1 MTTPTPELGLAR
13 VAQLSTKTKHPA
25 DWELVTDIDGPTL
38 PEILAKYIRM
48 LEEPNGYPVEPF
60 MPLYEAITRKL
71 EKRAK
76 WNAEREAALV
86 KTRTARAIAARKA
99 KRIAKNGGAE

>member
-1 MTTPTPELGLAR
+1 MADMNVTRLDVRQAERHSAEWEVVNDATEKTPTLN
-13 VAQLSTKTKHPA
+13 
-25 DWELVTDIDGPTL
+25 
-38 PEILAKYIRM
+38 EILAKYIRM

-76 WNAEREAALV
+76 WSAEREAKRLV
-86 KTRTARAIAARKA
+86 AQEASYK
-99 KRIAKNGGAE
+99 